1 MLIPRNLRVQLWRY
15 LVESNAAEEGARM
28 VAMDSATENANDM
41 IEKLKLTYNRSRQA
55 AITTE
60 IAEIVGGAEALKG

>member
-1 MLIPRNLRVQLWRY
+1 VLIPRNLRVQLWRY

>member
-1 MLIPRNLRVQLWRY
+1 
-15 LVESNAAEEGARM
+15 M